1 MIKLKDLLKEI
12 SFQKVTVKDK
22 KGKSHTQQARIRR
35 GTTHVLIIHWKAIE
49 KTSFSSAQKAHTTLN
64 FGTEADMK
72 KMANRE
78 KLHKDRGKYIIG
90 TEIQKLD
97 SKYIKEGVL
106 SEAKKPV
113 KYYLD
118 YTEDDLKKY
127 VVADKDDNLY
137 LGVAGLK
144 KGSRYIKFR
153 ITRPGYKSK
162 FNIRMDAGKIKEV
175 KKARFKQAVNAFGM
189 DVDLDKLYRG

>member
-1 MIKLKDLLKEI
+1 MIKLKDLL
-12 SFQKVTVKDK
+12 
-22 KGKSHTQQARIRR
+22 
-35 GTTHVLIIHWKAIE
+35 
-49 KTSFSSAQKAHTTLN
+49 N
-64 FGTEADMK
+64 
-72 KMANRE
+72 
-78 KLHKDRGKYIIG
+78 
-90 TEIQKLD
+90 
-97 SKYIKEGVL
+97 
-106 SEAKKPV
+106 EAKKPV

-175 KKARFKQAVNAFGM
+175 KKSRFKQAVNAFGM
-189 DVDLDKLYRG
+189 DVDLDKLYRGQND